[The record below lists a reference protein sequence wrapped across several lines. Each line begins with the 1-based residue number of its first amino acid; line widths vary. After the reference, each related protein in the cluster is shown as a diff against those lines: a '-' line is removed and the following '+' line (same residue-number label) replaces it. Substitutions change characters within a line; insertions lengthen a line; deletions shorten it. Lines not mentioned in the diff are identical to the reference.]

1 MPTPMIDTL
10 GTTHDVP
17 DEYID
22 ARLAQ
27 GWRPQTTAD
36 MIASANVAADEA
48 AYGGVGGGIKAGA
61 AALARGATLGLSD
74 VAARALG
81 GEDTAI
87 ALEGYREAHPYV
99 SFGGE
104 LIGNVAPALVTGG
117 ALAPA
122 GAAASLG
129 RSAATAAG
137 GGLRGA
143 LAAGA
148 VEGGL
153 AGVGLGASELALSRD
168 PLTFERAAATLGSN
182 ALFGAAAGGVL
193 GAAANGVERG
203 LHRAGAAI
211 DEYAARRAA
220 REAVAPDLVNMD
232 RKGLKLAEEAEL
244 ARIEAERVG
253 QRASVADEIA
263 TFRDDLKQQKIWL
276 TTKKGADEA
285 VPPVETPDAGA
296 PTAPPAPTEFAGPV
310 RVRRVGR
317 PSEGRFEAVDS
328 TGTSI
333 PLTKAEINAY
343 AAKQLPAGWTR
354 EGLETHR
361 DFSIEQGV
369 PDSPAAIADNALYVV
384 RPSEL
389 ADRGI
394 LGNKIRPKDLES
406 VSGAMTKGDQ
416 LPPVEVHIADDG
428 ELWVFDGNHRLLAA
442 AKDDRP
448 VAVKFKRGDAPAIK
462 GDDPTVDISDR
473 LRGASGASALSESEF
488 ETLGNSYRSQLSPE
502 EIGHVREYTYDTGY
516 ALNRQLRK
524 NAVADGAREQVD
536 AMDAALSKASLPR
549 DVKVYRGLHGD
560 DVEKIYAD
568 MKPGDRFRDRAYGST
583 AIDHETAR
591 RGPVTFEVDV
601 PAGYQAAVIPHKSGL
616 DREILLRRDATYE
629 VVGVRRTTYKN
640 IDGEVKPE
648 TIVHVRVVP
657 DDGPRPV
664 SFMNHRE
671 ADKIKLGQPIERVPS
686 AERGR
691 PSTSTPTPTPPSAPV
706 VPPQIEG
713 LGPLG
718 KRLLKT
724 DRALDRLLDNPK
736 ALAERPQRALDA
748 LQMQEAAYESIL
760 AKSDQLRIKFA
771 ADTSGDRIAALES
784 IPAALE
790 RNRQLQ
796 QKIGALLQPP
806 RTPRLDAISEA
817 RDVLMQ
823 PAAPKGMVEQIFGGA
838 AFGAVTSAVGSIPV
852 LGQIPGVAAII
863 GAKGAE
869 LATRVVFGKMG
880 ASIGAQAE
888 RAGNIVKALTGAV
901 KTAAPFAPVVATR
914 TLAALRYGKDEGEQP
929 QSLPALY
936 KKRTD
941 EIKQL
946 TAYDETGTPR
956 LRPAVREQ
964 LGRALR
970 PIAAVDPILADRIET
985 QKARG
990 IEYLSS
996 ILPRRPD
1003 LPGVNDNWHPSDM
1016 DMRSWARSA
1025 AAVEDPYGVLERAI
1039 HGAVTPEDAAVMRNV
1054 WPEMLAAFTGEV
1066 MARRESMPYHRQLSL
1081 SILTG
1086 APVTPAMD
1094 PKVMRVLQSQFP
1106 DEPGSAGGTQ
1116 APKAQPQFGSMRA
1129 TTDQMTPS
1137 QSRVQGAV

>member
-1 MPTPMIDTL
+1 MPETMRLIDPDGITR
-10 GTTHDVP
+10 DVP
-17 DEYID
+17 ID
-22 ARLAQ
+22 AAPSLLADPR
-27 GWRPQTTAD
+27 WRVPTAQ
-36 MIASANVAADEA
+36 DEA
-48 AYGGVGGGIKAGA
+48 SRLSSQAAEETYGGVGGGIKATVA
-61 AALARGATLGLSD
+61 AGFRGATLGLSD

-87 ALEGYREAHPYV
+87 ALEGYRSENPGL
-99 SFGGE
+99 SFAGE
-104 LIGNVAPALVTGG
+104 LVGGVAPALVSGG
-117 ALAPA
+117 AALPA

-153 AGVGLGASELALSRD
+153 AGVGMGASQLALSRD

-182 ALFGAAAGGVL
+182 ALFGAGIGGAL
-193 GAAANGVERG
+193 GVAANGVERG

-211 DEYAARRAA
+211 DDYAARRAA
-220 REAVAPDLVNMD
+220 REAVAPDLAAMD

-253 QRASVADEIA
+253 QRAGVADEIA
-263 TFRDDLKQQKIWL
+263 AFRDDLKQQKIWL
-276 TTKKGADEA
+276 TTKKGTDEA
-285 VPPVETPDAGA
+285 AASPAGIPDHAALSAQLEKLDQVYAPDA
-296 PTAPPAPTEFAGPV
+296 V
-310 RVRRVGR
+310 V
-317 PSEGRFEAVDS
+317 
-328 TGTSI
+328 
-333 PLTKAEINAY
+333 
-343 AAKQLPAGWTR
+343 PAGEIASR
-354 EGLETHR
+354 GYYEPPGAGVDAIRVAKAKAVFAPGGIGQQESIKLGVSPSGKISVIDGRHR
-361 DFSIEQGV
+361 
-369 PDSPAAIADNALYVV
+369 
-384 RPSEL
+384 
-389 ADRGI
+389 
-394 LGNKIRPKDLES
+394 
-406 VSGAMTKGDQ
+406 
-416 LPPVEVHIADDG
+416 
-428 ELWVFDGNHRLLAA
+428 LAA
-442 AKDDRP
+442 AIEQ
-448 VAVKFKRGDAPAIK
+448 DAPIK
-462 GDDPTVDISDR
+462 VKWTTAFEPDEEDVFHAAVGPKRIPTD
-473 LRGASGASALSESEF
+473 
-488 ETLGNSYRSQLSPE
+488 Q
-502 EIGHVREYTYDTGY
+502 
-516 ALNRQLRK
+516 
-524 NAVADGAREQVD
+524 ARAPAPAPEQVS
-536 AMDAALSKASLPR
+536 APAPDAA
-549 DVKVYRGLHGD
+549 
-560 DVEKIYAD
+560 
-568 MKPGDRFRDRAYGST
+568 
-583 AIDHETAR
+583 
-591 RGPVTFEVDV
+591 
-601 PAGYQAAVIPHKSGL
+601 
-616 DREILLRRDATYE
+616 
-629 VVGVRRTTYKN
+629 
-640 IDGEVKPE
+640 
-648 TIVHVRVVP
+648 
-657 DDGPRPV
+657 
-664 SFMNHRE
+664 
-671 ADKIKLGQPIERVPS
+671 
-686 AERGR
+686 
-691 PSTSTPTPTPPSAPV
+691 PPSA
-706 VPPQIEG
+706 PPQIEG

-736 ALAERPQRALDA
+736 ALADRPQRALDA

-771 ADTSGDRIAALES
+771 ADTSGDRIAALEA

-806 RTPRLDAISEA
+806 RTPRLDAIAEA
-817 RDVLMQ
+817 RDVLSQ

-838 AFGAVTSAVGSIPV
+838 AFGAVTSAVGSVPV

-869 LATRVVFGKMG
+869 IATRVVFGKMG
-880 ASIGAQAE
+880 QSIGAQAE
-888 RAGNIVKALTGAV
+888 RAANIVKALTSAA
-901 KTAAPFAPVVATR
+901 KTASPFAPVVATR

-929 QSLPALY
+929 DKLPALY

-956 LRPAVREQ
+956 MRPAVREQ

-1003 LPGVNDNWHPSDM
+1003 LPGVSDSWHPSDM
-1016 DMRSWARSA
+1016 DMRAWARSA

-1066 MARRESMPYHRQLSL
+1066 MSKRESMPYHRQLSL

-1086 APVTPAMD
+1086 EAVTPAMD
-1094 PKVMRVLQSQFP
+1094 RKVMRVLQAQFP

-1137 QSRVQGAV
+1137 QSRAQGAV

>member
-1 MPTPMIDTL
+1 MPETMRLIDPDGITR
-10 GTTHDVP
+10 DVAL
-17 DEYID
+17 D
-22 ARLAQ
+22 AVPRLLADSRWRVPTAQ
-27 GWRPQTTAD
+27 
-36 MIASANVAADEA
+36 DEA
-48 AYGGVGGGIKAGA
+48 SRLSSQASQEAYGGVAGGIKAGA

-74 VAARALG
+74 VAARAIG
-81 GEDTAI
+81 GEDAAI
-87 ALEGYREAHPYV
+87 ALEGYRSENPGL
-99 SFGGE
+99 SFAGE
-104 LIGNVAPALVTGG
+104 LVGGVAPALVSGG
-117 ALAPA
+117 AALPA

-153 AGVGLGASELALSRD
+153 AGVGMGASELALSRD
-168 PLTFERAAATLGSN
+168 PLTFERAAATLGSS
-182 ALFGAAAGGVL
+182 ALFGAGIGGAL
-193 GAAANGVERG
+193 GVAANGVERG

-211 DEYAARRAA
+211 DDYAA
-220 REAVAPDLVNMD
+220 REAVAPDLVSMD
-232 RKGLKLAEEAEL
+232 RKGLKLVEEAEL

-253 QRASVADEIA
+253 QRAGVADEIA
-263 TFRDDLKQQKIWL
+263 AFRDDLKQQKIWL

-285 VPPVETPDAGA
+285 VPPSAPADAPSPSSAPMPAAREMPSQEFDDWRAATSSKMSPDELKAGDDYMGGA
-296 PTAPPAPTEFAGPV
+296 YGV
-310 RVRRVGR
+310 NRVLR
-317 PSEGRFEAVDS
+317 
-328 TGTSI
+328 TG
-333 PLTKAEINAY
+333 E
-343 AAKQLPAGWTR
+343 
-354 EGLETHR
+354 
-361 DFSIEQGV
+361 V
-369 PDSPAAIADNALYVV
+369 PDTPLV
-384 RPSEL
+384 RNLDSLLEKSEL
-389 ADRGI
+389 PSDTVVTRG
-394 LGNKIRPKDLES
+394 
-406 VSGAMTKGDQ
+406 VY
-416 LPPVEVHIADDG
+416 
-428 ELWVFDGNHRLLAA
+428 
-442 AKDDRP
+442 
-448 VAVKFKRGDAPAIK
+448 GDAAY
-462 GDDPTVDISDR
+462 DS
-473 LRGASGASALSESEF
+473 LSN
-488 ETLGNSYRSQLSPE
+488 L
-502 EIGHVREYTYDTGY
+502 
-516 ALNRQLRK
+516 
-524 NAVADGAREQVD
+524 
-536 AMDAALSKASLPR
+536 
-549 DVKVYRGLHGD
+549 
-560 DVEKIYAD
+560 
-568 MKPGDRFRDRAYGST
+568 KPGDDFVDKGYLSTSVTPDGAYGSQT
-583 AIDHETAR
+583 QIDDAIAHKQVMMEISLPKGSKAAPIFD
-591 RGPVTFEVDV
+591 PEVQL
-601 PAGYQAAVIPHKSGL
+601 PSE
-616 DREILLRRDATYE
+616 REILLPRNQRLTVKAVD
-629 VVGVRRTTYKN
+629 RFP
-640 IDGEVKPE
+640 DGQIKR
-648 TIVHVRVVP
+648 VHL
-657 DDGPRPV
+657 
-664 SFMNHRE
+664 E
-671 ADKIKLGQPIERVPS
+671 ALAPNPKTSNTPAPLPS
-686 AERGR
+686 
-691 PSTSTPTPTPPSAPV
+691 PSTPPT
-706 VPPQIEG
+706 PPQIEG

-736 ALAERPQRALDA
+736 ALADRPQRALDA

-806 RTPRLDAISEA
+806 RTPRLDAIAEA
-817 RDVLMQ
+817 RDVLSQ

-838 AFGAVTSAVGSIPV
+838 AFGAVTSAVGSVPV

-880 ASIGAQAE
+880 ASFGAQAE
-888 RAGNIVKALTGAV
+888 RAGAIVKALTGAV
-901 KTAAPFAPVVATR
+901 KTAAPYAPVVATR

-929 QSLPALY
+929 KTLPALY

-956 LRPAVREQ
+956 MRPAVREQ

-1003 LPGVNDNWHPSDM
+1003 LPGVGDSWQPSEL

-1039 HGAVTPEDAAVMRNV
+1039 HGAVTPEDSAVMRNV

-1066 MARRESMPYHRQLSL
+1066 MSKLPELRATLPYNRQLAL

-1086 APVTPAMD
+1086 EAVTPAMD
-1094 PKVMRVLQSQFP
+1094 RKVMRVLQAQFP